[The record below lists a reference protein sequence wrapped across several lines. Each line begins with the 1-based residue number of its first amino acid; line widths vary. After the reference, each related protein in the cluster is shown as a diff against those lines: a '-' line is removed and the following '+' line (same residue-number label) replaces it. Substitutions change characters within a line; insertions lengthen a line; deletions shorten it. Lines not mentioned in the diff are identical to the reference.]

1 MAGPKVL
8 IGIPSL
14 MVKVGFTPFDI
25 CLDRLMQGM
34 DPECVQVFRPMGGV
48 VVRGRNEIV
57 REALRREAEYIWFL
71 DDDQPFHPG
80 GAGRPSDLDALLARG
95 CEAVLPLSCR
105 RGAPFLP
112 LLYDHVHE
120 QGWIASQRYLLDHE
134 SGLIRI
140 AGAGMAGLLIKT
152 AIFREMGADGWFEF
166 VHPPDNFDDYAEDFP
181 FYRKLADLGVQLYC
195 DLDVRFGHEF
205 TGVAYIIK
213 QQGKWV
219 TVLADSAPF
228 VAFPQPAP
236 PHDKVVAP
244 SPAEMHLIGQRNERR
259 AKVG

>member
-34 DPECVQVFRPMGGV
+34 DSTYAQVFRTMGGV

-57 REALRREAEYIWFL
+57 REAFRREAEYIWFL

-80 GAGRPSDLDALLARG
+80 GAGRPSDLDALLARQV
-95 CEAVLPLSCR
+95 EAVFPLSCR

-112 LLYDHVHE
+112 LLYDH
-120 QGWIASQRYLLDHE
+120 IDAARFLASQRYLLDHE
-134 SGLIRI
+134 SGLIKV
-140 AGAGMAGLLIKT
+140 AGGGMAGLLIKT
-152 AIFREMGADGWFEF
+152 SVLRQMGTDGWFEF
-166 VHPPDNFDDYAEDFP
+166 KHPPDNFDDYAEDFP
-181 FYRKLADLGVQLYC
+181 FYRKLADQGVQLYC

-205 TGVAYIIK
+205 TGVAFIVK

-219 TVLADSAPF
+219 TVLADAEPF
-228 VAFPQPAP
+228 VAMPQPAP
-236 PHDKVVAP
+236 PADKLVFP
-244 SPAEMHLIGQRNERR
+244 SPAEMDLIGRRR
-259 AKVG
+259 A